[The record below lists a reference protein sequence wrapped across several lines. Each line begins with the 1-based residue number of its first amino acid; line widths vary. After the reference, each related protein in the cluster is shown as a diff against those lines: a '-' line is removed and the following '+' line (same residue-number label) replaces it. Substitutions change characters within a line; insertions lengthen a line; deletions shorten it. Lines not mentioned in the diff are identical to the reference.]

1 MDVTQHSK
9 DTMYTHTN
17 SPFKNSNLCAGQQE
31 VLSDLT
37 QIVKKNFNLSE
48 VQTALNPLFVKPDT
62 NEVTKYFI
70 ETVSMTPA
78 PPPVQF
84 STELWDKFPTS
95 ESEYEDI
102 QKNSQEEHEHVIKP
116 KPKKKKYQCSLC
128 GNTGHYKPTCPR
140 KHNKHCSFC
149 GETGHNIQTC
159 SLKAWKDEVDET
171 IEQHTLAQ
179 LG

>member
-31 VLSDLT
+31 VVGDLT
-37 QIVKKNFNLSE
+37 QIVKKNFDLSE
-48 VQTALNPLFVKPDT
+48 VQTALNPLFVKPGI
-62 NEVTKYFI
+62 NGVAQGFI

-95 ESEYEDI
+95 ESEYEE
-102 QKNSQEEHEHVIKP
+102 QVIKP

>member
-9 DTMYTHTN
+9 DTMFTHTN

-31 VLSDLT
+31 VLGDLT
-37 QIVKKNFNLSE
+37 QIVKKNFDLSE
-48 VQTALNPLFVKPDT
+48 VQTALKPDT
-62 NEVTKYFI
+62 NE
-70 ETVSMTPA
+70 TVSMTPAPRQMLITEFWKKFAPGYRPHWGAASEDEVQSMTPA

-95 ESEYEDI
+95 ESEYEE
-102 QKNSQEEHEHVIKP
+102 QVIKP
-116 KPKKKKYQCSLC
+116 KPKRKKYQ
-128 GNTGHYKPTCPR
+128 
-140 KHNKHCSFC
+140 CSFC

-171 IEQHTLAQ
+171 IEQYTLAQ